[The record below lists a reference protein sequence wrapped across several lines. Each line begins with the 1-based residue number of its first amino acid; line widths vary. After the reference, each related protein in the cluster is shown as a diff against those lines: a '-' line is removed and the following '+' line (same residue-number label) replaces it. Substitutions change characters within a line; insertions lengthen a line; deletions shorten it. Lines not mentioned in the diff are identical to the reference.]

1 MLDGIAIEGG
11 KVLARVEGDQ
21 WSAGSL
27 NIIDGEVTVADE
39 LGLVIERLSTDVARN
54 SRPVAT
60 LQRVDGELDPDG
72 AIALHA
78 EITQGSA
85 RVVADAEL
93 GEETDD
99 GERDLTAHV
108 RGDQIS
114 AQTLAAFGVQL
125 DELTAPVGIELR
137 ADGSTHALAYE
148 LQLRTPG
155 GELDA
160 RGDYDR
166 VRGVNLRL
174 ETERLEPARFLRSPI
189 APVALQLK
197 VRATPD
203 PELPSAL
210 VHVEIESGSYDA
222 MALPRT
228 TVRGRVRPGGGR
240 LDRPAGR
247 EVRRRRADRER
258 PARQRRQ
265 PRRHGRAIVF
275 NVYLDTENLS
285 LVFGSPASDN
295 ISTTVTTSSN
305 NSPLELL
312 VQDFAVIMIIA
323 TIMLLISYKLKQS
336 AVIGYII
343 AGMIIGPYTP
353 PFSLIHN
360 IDTLNAFAELGIIML
375 LFVIGTDFP
384 IKRLRSVGRISA
396 TVAIVES
403 MGTLL
408 ITFIVAQ
415 FLGFA
420 YFDSLFIALALSI
433 TSTAVTIKVLEE
445 LGMIRD
451 KSTTLLLGI
460 SIVEDILAITVLGIL
475 QSVAIQEGD
484 LSFVNILTS
493 IMIIGAFIGDEL

>member
-1 MLDGIAIEGG
+1 MTLKLRFNEKFNYHSKKRLIMMRFMSFTLLLIII
-11 KVLARVEGDQ
+11 
-21 WSAGSL
+21 L
-27 NIIDGEVTVADE
+27 NV
-39 LGLVIERLSTDVARN
+39 
-54 SRPVAT
+54 
-60 LQRVDGELDPDG
+60 
-72 AIALHA
+72 
-78 EITQGSA
+78 
-85 RVVADAEL
+85 
-93 GEETDD
+93 
-99 GERDLTAHV
+99 
-108 RGDQIS
+108 
-114 AQTLAAFGVQL
+114 
-125 DELTAPVGIELR
+125 
-137 ADGSTHALAYE
+137 
-148 LQLRTPG
+148 
-155 GELDA
+155 
-160 RGDYDR
+160 
-166 VRGVNLRL
+166 
-174 ETERLEPARFLRSPI
+174 
-189 APVALQLK
+189 
-197 VRATPD
+197 
-203 PELPSAL
+203 
-210 VHVEIESGSYDA
+210 
-222 MALPRT
+222 
-228 TVRGRVRPGGGR
+228 
-240 LDRPAGR
+240 
-247 EVRRRRADRER
+247 
-258 PARQRRQ
+258 
-265 PRRHGRAIVF
+265 IVF
-275 NVYLDTENLS
+275 NLYLDAENLL

-295 ISTTVTTSSN
+295 ISTTVTTQSN

-336 AVIGYII
+336 AVIGYIL

-396 TVAIVES
+396 IVAIVES

-484 LSFVNILTS
+484 LSFVSIITS
-493 IMIIGAFIGDEL
+493 IMIVGAFIGGTLVIGSRLVPNIVDRISKVNDYALILISILGLAFFLSFLAKSIGLSVATGAFLAGVLIAEAKSSSVARIITTPLRDMFAALFFISIGALMDISLVPFFLIPGLILIAVSVSSKFVLISGILYIAKYGKTTALRTGIGMSAARGELSLVVVKAGQDVGAISNSVFPVLGVVTIITTFITPYLLKLGKTIKFDSSSDDRSSSSSTESGKDEDRPPKDHNI

>member
-1 MLDGIAIEGG
+1 MTLKLRFYEKFNYHSKKHLIMMRFMSFTLLFIII
-11 KVLARVEGDQ
+11 
-21 WSAGSL
+21 L
-27 NIIDGEVTVADE
+27 N
-39 LGLVIERLSTDVARN
+39 VI
-54 SRPVAT
+54 
-60 LQRVDGELDPDG
+60 
-72 AIALHA
+72 
-78 EITQGSA
+78 
-85 RVVADAEL
+85 
-93 GEETDD
+93 
-99 GERDLTAHV
+99 
-108 RGDQIS
+108 
-114 AQTLAAFGVQL
+114 
-125 DELTAPVGIELR
+125 
-137 ADGSTHALAYE
+137 
-148 LQLRTPG
+148 
-155 GELDA
+155 
-160 RGDYDR
+160 
-166 VRGVNLRL
+166 
-174 ETERLEPARFLRSPI
+174 
-189 APVALQLK
+189 
-197 VRATPD
+197 
-203 PELPSAL
+203 
-210 VHVEIESGSYDA
+210 
-222 MALPRT
+222 
-228 TVRGRVRPGGGR
+228 
-240 LDRPAGR
+240 
-247 EVRRRRADRER
+247 
-258 PARQRRQ
+258 
-265 PRRHGRAIVF
+265 IVF
-275 NVYLDTENLS
+275 NVYLDVENFS

-295 ISTTVTTSSN
+295 ISTPVTTQSN

-336 AVIGYII
+336 AVIGYIL

-396 TVAIVES
+396 IVAIVES

-484 LSFVNILTS
+484 LSFVNIITS
-493 IMIIGAFIGDEL
+493 VLIVGAFIGGT